1 MLEWR
6 RGVQVVSALEFGLKI
21 PASSTSQVIVFT
33 DSWEGNLT
41 LTVPHPLPPPQGFN

>member
-1 MLEWR
+1 MEVWCPSGKRAGIWLENS
-6 RGVQVVSALEFGLKI
+6 GIV
-21 PASSTSQVIVFT
+21 VIVFR